1 MYMLQCFR
9 QFFYVVRHAPY
20 LYISPNIPFFTVSL
34 TLQIMT
40 RNSFMSLSLMLG
52 SLLTAPFTLIAK
64 SFGRKRV
71 DKCIKVD
78 AGKDR
83 SGKPVSLFEGDTFY
97 TKVSTNDTDG
107 DVFVFESTRVKEGGP
122 SFHLHYEQD
131 EFWYILKGEFLFK
144 VGDETFKAKGGDT
157 VFGPRNVPH
166 AFAKVGEGEARLLM
180 FFQPA
185 GRMEE
190 MFKNISEGATR
201 NITTDEEKDKFFHE
215 YGLKRVGPPLTYS
228 KW

>member
-1 MYMLQCFR
+1 M
-9 QFFYVVRHAPY
+9 
-20 LYISPNIPFFTVSL
+20 N
-34 TLQIMT
+34 
-40 RNSFMSLSLMLG
+40 RNSFLKISLAVGSFLSAPIALM
-52 SLLTAPFTLIAK
+52 AK
-64 SFGRKRV
+64 TFGNKRV
-71 DKCIKVD
+71 DKGIKVD

-83 SGKPVSLFEGDTFY
+83 LDKPISLFEGDTFY
-97 TKVSTNDTDG
+97 TKVSTADTNG
-107 DVFVFESTRVKEGGP
+107 DVYVFESTRVKEGGP

-131 EFWYILKGEFLFK
+131 EFWYILKGQFLFK
-144 VGDETFKAKGGDT
+144 VGDETFTAKAGDT

-185 GRMEE
+185 GKMEE
-190 MFKNISEGATR
+190 MFKKISEGATR
-201 NITTDEEKDKFFHE
+201 NITTDEGKDKFFQE

>member
-1 MYMLQCFR
+1 M
-9 QFFYVVRHAPY
+9 
-20 LYISPNIPFFTVSL
+20 N
-34 TLQIMT
+34 
-40 RNSFMSLSLMLG
+40 RNAFIKASIAIGTFLS
-52 SLLTAPFTLIAK
+52 APFAAVAK
-64 SFGRKRV
+64 ATSKNRV
-71 DKCIKVD
+71 GKVIKVE

-83 SGKPVSLFEGDTFY
+83 FDKPISLFDGDTFY
-97 TKVSTNDTDG
+97 TKVSTADTDG
-107 DVFVFESTRVKEGGP
+107 DVYVFESTRVKEGGP

-131 EFWYILKGEFLFK
+131 EFWYVIKGEFLFK
-144 VGDETFKAKGGDT
+144 VGEETFRAKAGDT
-157 VFGPRNVPH
+157 VFGPRKVPH

-185 GRMEE
+185 GKMEK
-190 MFKNISEGATR
+190 MFKDISEGANK